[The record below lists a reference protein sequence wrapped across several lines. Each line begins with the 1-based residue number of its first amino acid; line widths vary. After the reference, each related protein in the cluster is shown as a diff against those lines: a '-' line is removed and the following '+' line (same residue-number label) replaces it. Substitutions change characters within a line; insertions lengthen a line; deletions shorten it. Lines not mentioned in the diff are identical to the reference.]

1 MNDRD
6 FIKEFQADINE
17 LSTLTNQSW
26 SLTGW
31 NCQNEG
37 FETWYDAAVNERIRR
52 IKAERDAIRYA
63 AVRAYRDA
71 RESSFDDE
79 CDAQVDSFLNH
90 LEAVDPYAYNKLKP

>member
-1 MNDRD
+1 M
-6 FIKEFQADINE
+6 
-17 LSTLTNQSW
+17 S
-26 SLTGW
+26 GW

-63 AVRAYRDA
+63 AVRTYGDA
-71 RESSFDDE
+71 RSSEFDDE

-90 LEAVDPYAYNKLKP
+90 LKIVDSYKYNQLIP